1 MTTYLVATIK
11 PWNTDAFHRH
21 SESLPGTWHLIERPE
36 QLTPALIDDL
46 NPRFVF
52 FPHWS
57 WVVGPEI
64 LQRAECVCFHAADV
78 PYGRGGS
85 PVQNLIVR
93 GHRETQ
99 LSALRMVRE
108 LDAGPVYAKQSLT
121 LCGSGQEIFERIADQ
136 VWSLIAEI
144 VSTEP
149 EPIEQTGEP
158 VVFTRRTP
166 EQSRLPEGGSLE
178 RLFDHIRMLDA
189 ETYPRAFLEHG
200 EYRLEFSEAVL
211 EGESVT
217 ARVRISRSA
226 ATPTTGKPK

>member
-1 MTTYLVATIK
+1 M
-11 PWNTDAFHRH
+11 
-21 SESLPGTWHLIERPE
+21 PGTWHLIERPE
-36 QLTPALIDDL
+36 QLTPALIEDL
-46 NPRFVF
+46 RPRFIF

-57 WVVGPEI
+57 WRVGSEV

-93 GHRETQ
+93 GYRETQ
-99 LSALRMVRE
+99 LTALRMVQE
-108 LDAGPVYAKQSLT
+108 LDAGPVYAKQPLS
-121 LCGSGQEIFERIADQ
+121 LCGSGQEIFERIANQ
-136 VWSLIAEI
+136 IWSLIAEI

-149 EPIEQTGEP
+149 EPVEQTGEP
-158 VVFTRRTP
+158 MVFARRTP
-166 EQSRLPEGGSLE
+166 EQSRLPGDGCLE

-200 EYRLEFSEAVL
+200 EFRLEFSDAVL

-217 ARVRISRSA
+217 ARVRISRST